1 MKKLILILAILTL
14 TGCSTRQVVPAVA
27 GGVVGY
33 ALGSSSRTVVVQQ
46 PAPVQD
52 RIVVIHEE
60 CVKFATYGERESC
73 MRGVHQRQVE
83 EQRRR
88 EDAAYRQGLGR

>member
-1 MKKLILILAILTL
+1 MKKLILVLAVLTL
-14 TGCSTRQVVPAVA
+14 AGCSSRQVVPAVA

-52 RIVVIHEE
+52 RVVVITEE
-60 CVKFATYGERESC
+60 CAKFATYGERESC
-73 MRGVHQRQVE
+73 MRGLHQRRME